1 MIKIFFA
8 KLCHKLL
15 FFDTIICL
23 LLGLLLYL
31 FPKFVGD
38 FVLQR
43 STDGVHWH
51 LLRCVGGHL
60 LASTFFSRSSG
71 STHSTSLIRSACIV
85 MRLLSG
91 VLCSFIFLHTL
102 SVHPNLV
109 HPVLIRTLI
118 SLSLGCALLYIIL
131 LLVSGWPVESDQ
143 LKPFECSERTVIH
156 GIHGALYQLD
166 TIAAVSI
173 GLAWISSPQWLL
185 NGQVSLTLD
194 ASHELCGRLMGLFF
208 VCSHVISAHAM
219 HIRSHSDLA
228 IAAETRAVLCIFILS
243 AQIWSQ
249 IAYTKDWS
257 GKHWIGISLF
267 STWTVIAVMYRLY
280 LWTFMKSPL
289 YQTQDRD
296 LREGTKK
303 QI

>member
-1 MIKIFFA
+1 MVKIIFA
-8 KLCHKLL
+8 KLCRKLL
-15 FFDTIICL
+15 FFDTLICL
-23 LLGLLLYL
+23 LLGLLLYF

-38 FVLQR
+38 FTLQR

-51 LLRCVGGHL
+51 LLRCIGGHL

-71 STHSTSLIRSACIV
+71 STHSTALIRSACIV

-102 SVHPNLV
+102 TVHPNLI
-109 HPVLIRTLI
+109 HPQFDKV
-118 SLSLGCALLYIIL
+118 
-131 LLVSGWPVESDQ
+131 
-143 LKPFECSERTVIH
+143 KPSEIYPERTAIQ

-173 GLAWISSPQWLL
+173 GLAWISSPEWLL
-185 NGQVSLTLD
+185 NRQL
-194 ASHELCGRLMGLFF
+194 
-208 VCSHVISAHAM
+208 

-228 IAAETRAVLCIFILS
+228 IAAETRALLCIFILS

-267 STWTVIAVMYRLY
+267 STWTGIAIIYRLY
-280 LWTFMKSPL
+280 LWTSRKSQIYL
-289 YQTQDRD
+289 KQN
-296 LREGTKK
+296 RELINDGIKK
-303 QI
+303 KHN

>member
-1 MIKIFFA
+1 MVKIIFA
-8 KLCHKLL
+8 KLCRKLL
-15 FFDTIICL
+15 FFDTLICL
-23 LLGLLLYL
+23 LLGLLLYF

-38 FVLQR
+38 FTLQR

-51 LLRCVGGHL
+51 LLRCIGGHL

-71 STHSTSLIRSACIV
+71 STHSTALIRSACIV

-102 SVHPNLV
+102 TVHPNLI
-109 HPVLIRTLI
+109 HPLLIRILI
-118 SLSLGCALLYIIL
+118 SFSLGCTLLYIML
-131 LLVSGWPVESDQ
+131 LLVSGWPIEFDKV
-143 LKPFECSERTVIH
+143 KPSEIYPERTAIQ

-173 GLAWISSPQWLL
+173 GLAWISSPEWLL
-185 NGQVSLTLD
+185 NRQVSLVLD

-208 VCSHVISAHAM
+208 VCSHL

-228 IAAETRAVLCIFILS
+228 IAAETRALLCIFILS

-267 STWTVIAVMYRLY
+267 STWTGIAIIYRLY
-280 LWTFMKSPL
+280 LWTSRKSQIYL
-289 YQTQDRD
+289 KQN
-296 LREGTKK
+296 RELINDGIKK
-303 QI
+303 KHN